1 MNTINKINSSRKI
14 TSILLSIIILL
25 GICRFSYGFFVQKN
39 TFHSDEAWSFGLANS
54 YYEPY
59 IQYNDDTTEYK
70 NINSWIN
77 GDIFTKYLT
86 VQKGERFSF
95 GSVYY
100 NQTCDLHPPLYF
112 FILNILCSFFPDQY
126 IFALGFLINMIAFVF
141 MSVYIYRL
149 LLLMTKSRFIGLTG
163 TLFSTFTLAMLCMTM
178 FVRMYMLVATFAI
191 IFTFYVARLY
201 YMEEKQKKLSS
212 YIVVGITALLG
223 ALTDNFFLPYA
234 FGICAVMFLYW
245 LVKKDFKV
253 LLKFSSSM
261 ISAIALS
268 FVIYPQTIYKAL
280 GINTST
286 SGAEHVTTPN
296 PRIKSIYYQF
306 KLSLSHINKELF
318 GIKLIS
324 PDTNWWIIYT
334 ITILAFV
341 IIFALLIVFLFR
353 HEKWF
358 ICLKNKL
365 GIKAHDIKLSFINDF
380 SFITIALL
388 CSIIITCLSV
398 SYATNLY
405 EAKSYGDRYLMVCFP
420 AALIVFVLFWRR
432 LFSMIFINREK
443 IATLL
448 TVIALALCCISSN
461 IRECPYFFKYPN
473 TMHLE
478 DIAKDSNF
486 IVVSTNKWLLVQ
498 YAAKLFGCNDVF
510 FTTYYEL
517 DDYKDIIENHKL
529 TGDTYILIDSTIF
542 DHYDD
547 DSSTASVGNVLS
559 NATDS
564 ITVVEKNY
572 TFKST
577 YFDCT
582 QLSFV
587 NNLEYVGDDY
597 MNGFHLKVY
606 KVN

>member
-14 TSILLSIIILL
+14 TSILLSVIILL

-59 IQYNDDTTEYK
+59 IQYNDDTTAYK
-70 NINSWIN
+70 NINTWIN
-77 GDIFTKYLT
+77 GDVFTKYLT

-100 NQTCDLHPPLYF
+100 NQSCDLHPPLYF
-112 FILNILCSFFPDQY
+112 FILNFLCSFFPDQY
-126 IFALGFLINMIAFVF
+126 IFALGFLINMIAFVL
-141 MSVYIYRL
+141 MSLYIYRL
-149 LLLMTKSRFIGLTG
+149 LLLMTKSRFIGLIG

-178 FVRMYMLVATFAI
+178 FVRMYMLVATIAI
-191 IFTFYVARLY
+191 IFTFYIARLY
-201 YMEEKQKKLSS
+201 YMEEKQKKISS
-212 YIVVGITALLG
+212 YIAVGITALLG

-245 LVKKDFKV
+245 LIKKNFKV
-253 LLKFSSSM
+253 LLKFSSSV
-261 ISAIALS
+261 ILAIALS
-268 FVIYPQTIYKAL
+268 FVIYPKTIYKAF

-286 SGAEHVTTPN
+286 SGAQPITTPN
-296 PRIKSIYYQF
+296 PRVKSIYYQF
-306 KLSLSHINKELF
+306 KLALSHINKELF

-324 PDTNWWIIYT
+324 PKTNWWIIYT
-334 ITILAFV
+334 LTILAFV
-341 IIFALLIVFLFR
+341 IVFILLLAFLFR
-353 HEKWF
+353 REEWF
-358 ICLKNKL
+358 ISLKQ
-365 GIKAHDIKLSFINDF
+365 KLSVKFKRANSIFVVNF
-380 SFITIALL
+380 SFVTIALL

-405 EAKSYGDRYLMVCFP
+405 EAKAYGDRYLMVCFP
-420 AALIVFVLFWRR
+420 AAMIIFVLFWRR
-432 LFSMIFINREK
+432 LFSLIFINRQN
-443 IATLL
+443 IAMIL

-478 DIAKDSNF
+478 NIAKDSNF

-498 YAAKLFGCNDVF
+498 YSAKLFGCNDVF

-517 DDYKDIIENHKL
+517 EDYKDTIENHKL
-529 TGDTYILIDSTIF
+529 SGDTYIIIDSTIF
-542 DHYDD
+542 DYYDD
-547 DSSTASVGNVLS
+547 DSSNASVGNVLS
-559 NATDS
+559 NSSDS
-564 ITVVEKNY
+564 LTVVEKNY

-587 NNLEYVGDDY
+587 NSLEYVGDDY

>member
-14 TSILLSIIILL
+14 TSILLSVIILL

-59 IQYNDDTTEYK
+59 IQYNDDTTAYK
-70 NINSWIN
+70 NINTWIN
-77 GDIFTKYLT
+77 GDVFTKYLT

-100 NQTCDLHPPLYF
+100 NQSCDLHPPLYF
-112 FILNILCSFFPDQY
+112 FILNFLCSLFPDQY
-126 IFALGFLINMIAFVF
+126 IFALGFIINMIAFVF
-141 MSVYIYRL
+141 MSLYIYRL
-149 LLLMTKSRFIGLTG
+149 LLLMTKFRFTGLIGS
-163 TLFSTFTLAMLCMTM
+163 LFSTFTLAMLCMTM
-178 FVRMYMLVATFAI
+178 FVRMYMLVATIAI
-191 IFTFYVARLY
+191 IFTFYIARLY
-201 YMEEKQKKLSS
+201 YMEEKRGKISS

-245 LVKKDFKV
+245 LIKKNFKV
-253 LLKFSSSM
+253 LLKFSLSV
-261 ISAIALS
+261 ILAIILA
-268 FVIYPQTIYKAL
+268 FVIYPKTIYKAF
-280 GINTST
+280 GINTTT
-286 SGAEHVTTPN
+286 SGAQSVTTPN
-296 PRIKSIYYQF
+296 PRVKPIYYQF
-306 KLSLSHINKELF
+306 KLALSHINKELF

-324 PDTNWWIIYT
+324 PKTNWWIIYT
-334 ITILAFV
+334 LTILAFV
-341 IIFALLIVFLFR
+341 VIFVLLLAFLFR
-353 HEKWF
+353 REEWF
-358 ICLKNKL
+358 INLKQNL
-365 GIKAHDIKLSFINDF
+365 NNNIKKVNSSFMASF
-380 SFITIALL
+380 SIVTIALL
-388 CSIIITCLSV
+388 FGIIVTCLSAA
-398 SYATNLY
+398 YATNLY
-405 EAKSYGDRYLMVCFP
+405 EAKEYGDRYLMVCYP
-420 AALIVFVLFWRR
+420 AAMIIFVLFWRR
-432 LFSMIFINREK
+432 LFSIIFINRQN
-443 IATLL
+443 IATIL

-517 DDYKDIIENHKL
+517 EDYKNTIENHKL
-529 TGDTYILIDSTIF
+529 SGDTYIIIDSTLF
-542 DHYDD
+542 DYYDD
-547 DSSTASVGNVLS
+547 DSPSANVGNVLS
-559 NATDS
+559 NSSDS
-564 ITVVEKNY
+564 ITVIEKNY

-587 NNLEYVGDDY
+587 NSLEHVGDDY

>member
-14 TSILLSIIILL
+14 TSILLSVIILL

-59 IQYNDDTTEYK
+59 IQYNDDTTAYK
-70 NINSWIN
+70 NINTWIN
-77 GDIFTKYLT
+77 GDVFTKYLT

-100 NQTCDLHPPLYF
+100 NQTCDLHPPLYYF
-112 FILNILCSFFPDQY
+112 LLNFLCSFFPDQY

-141 MSVYIYRL
+141 MSLYIYRL
-149 LLLMTKSRFIGLTG
+149 LLLMTKSRFTGLIG

-178 FVRMYMLVATFAI
+178 FVRMYMLVATIAI
-191 IFTFYVARLY
+191 IFTFYIARLY
-201 YMEEKQKKLSS
+201 YMEEKRGKISS
-212 YIVVGITALLG
+212 YIVVGITAFLG

-234 FGICAVMFLYW
+234 FGICAVMVLYW
-245 LVKKDFKV
+245 LIKKDFKV
-253 LLKFSSSM
+253 LPKFSLSV
-261 ISAIALS
+261 ILAIILA
-268 FVIYPQTIYKAL
+268 FVIYPKTIYKAF

-286 SGAEHVTTPN
+286 SGAQPITTPN
-296 PRIKSIYYQF
+296 PRVKSIYYQF
-306 KLSLSHINKELF
+306 KLALSHINKELV

-324 PDTNWWIIYT
+324 PNTNWWIIYT
-334 ITILAFV
+334 LTILAFV
-341 IIFALLIVFLFR
+341 VIFVLLLAFLFR
-353 HEKWF
+353 REEWF
-358 ICLKNKL
+358 INLKQKL
-365 GIKAHDIKLSFINDF
+365 NNHIKKVNSLFMANF
-380 SFITIALL
+380 SIVTIALL
-388 CSIIITCLSV
+388 FSIIVTCLSAA
-398 SYATNLY
+398 YATNLY
-405 EAKSYGDRYLMVCFP
+405 EAKEYGDRYLMVCFP
-420 AALIVFVLFWRR
+420 AAMIIFVLFWRR
-432 LFSMIFINREK
+432 LFSIIFINRQN
-443 IATLL
+443 IATIL

-498 YAAKLFGCNDVF
+498 YAAKLFGCDDVF

-529 TGDTYILIDSTIF
+529 TGDTYIVIDSTIF

-559 NATDS
+559 NATDL

>member
-14 TSILLSIIILL
+14 TSILLSVIILL
-25 GICRFSYGFFVQKN
+25 GICRISYGFFVQKN

-59 IQYNDDTTEYK
+59 IQYNDDTTAYK
-70 NINSWIN
+70 NINTWIN
-77 GDIFTKYLT
+77 GDVFTKYLT

-100 NQTCDLHPPLYF
+100 NQTCDLHPPLYYF
-112 FILNILCSFFPDQY
+112 LLNFLCSFFPDQY

-141 MSVYIYRL
+141 MSLYIYRL
-149 LLLMTKSRFIGLTG
+149 LLLMTKSRFTSLIG

-178 FVRMYMLVATFAI
+178 FVRMYMLVATIAI
-191 IFTFYVARLY
+191 IFTFYIARLY
-201 YMEEKQKKLSS
+201 YMEEKRGKISS

-223 ALTDNFFLPYA
+223 TLTDNFFLPYA

-245 LVKKDFKV
+245 LIKKNFKE
-253 LLKFSSSM
+253 LLKFSSSV
-261 ISAIALS
+261 IFAIALS
-268 FVIYPQTIYKAL
+268 FIIYPQTIYKVL

-286 SGAEHVTTPN
+286 SGAQSVTTPN
-296 PRIKSIYYQF
+296 PRVKPIYYQF
-306 KLSLSHINKELF
+306 KLALSHINKELF

-324 PDTNWWIIYT
+324 PKTNWWIIYT
-334 ITILAFV
+334 LTILAFV
-341 IIFALLIVFLFR
+341 VIFVLLLAFLFR
-353 HEKWF
+353 REEWF
-358 ICLKNKL
+358 INLKQNL
-365 GIKAHDIKLSFINDF
+365 HNHIKKVNSSFMASF
-380 SFITIALL
+380 SIVTISML
-388 CSIIITCLSV
+388 CSIIVTCLSAA
-398 SYATNLY
+398 YATNLY
-405 EAKSYGDRYLMVCFP
+405 EAKEYGDRYLMVCFP
-420 AALIVFVLFWRR
+420 AAMIIFVLFWRR
-432 LFSMIFINREK
+432 LFSIIFINRQN
-443 IATLL
+443 IATIL

-461 IRECPYFFKYPN
+461 IRECPYFFNYPN

-517 DDYKDIIENHKL
+517 DDYKDIIENHNL
-529 TGDTYILIDSTIF
+529 SGDTYIIIDSSIF
-542 DHYDD
+542 DYYDD
-547 DSSTASVGNVLS
+547 DSSSANVGNVLS
-559 NATDS
+559 NSSDS
-564 ITVVEKNY
+564 LTVVEKNY

-587 NNLEYVGDDY
+587 NSLEHVGDDY

>member
-14 TSILLSIIILL
+14 TSILLSVIILL

-59 IQYNDDTTEYK
+59 IQYNDDTTAYK
-70 NINSWIN
+70 NINTWIN
-77 GDIFTKYLT
+77 GDVFTQYLT

-100 NQTCDLHPPLYF
+100 NQSCDLHPPLYF
-112 FILNILCSFFPDQY
+112 FILNFLCSLFPDQY
-126 IFALGFLINMIAFVF
+126 IFALGFIINMIAFVF
-141 MSVYIYRL
+141 MSLYIYRL
-149 LLLMTKSRFIGLTG
+149 LLLMTKSRFTGLIG

-178 FVRMYMLVATFAI
+178 FVRMYMLVATIAI
-191 IFTFYVARLY
+191 IFTFYIARLY
-201 YMEEKQKKLSS
+201 YMEEKRGKISS

-245 LVKKDFKV
+245 LIKKNFKV
-253 LLKFSSSM
+253 LLKFSSSV
-261 ISAIALS
+261 ILAIALS
-268 FVIYPQTIYKAL
+268 FIIYPQTIYKVL

-286 SGAEHVTTPN
+286 SGAQSVTTPN
-296 PRIKSIYYQF
+296 PRVKPIYYQF
-306 KLSLSHINKELF
+306 KLALSHINKELF

-324 PDTNWWIIYT
+324 PKTNWWIIYT
-334 ITILAFV
+334 LTILAFV
-341 IIFALLIVFLFR
+341 VIFVLLLAFLFR
-353 HEKWF
+353 REEWF
-358 ICLKNKL
+358 INLKQNL
-365 GIKAHDIKLSFINDF
+365 NNHIKKVNSLFMANF
-380 SFITIALL
+380 SFVTIALL
-388 CSIIITCLSV
+388 FGIIVTCLSAA
-398 SYATNLY
+398 YATNLY
-405 EAKSYGDRYLMVCFP
+405 EAKEYGDRYLMVCFP
-420 AALIVFVLFWRR
+420 AAMIIFVLFWRR
-432 LFSMIFINREK
+432 LFSIIFINRQN
-443 IATLL
+443 IATIL

-517 DDYKDIIENHKL
+517 DDYKDTIENHNL
-529 TGDTYILIDSTIF
+529 GGDTYIIIDSSIF
-542 DHYDD
+542 DYYDD
-547 DSSTASVGNVLS
+547 DSSSANVGNVLS
-559 NATDS
+559 NSSDT
-564 ITVVEKNY
+564 ITVIEKNY

-587 NNLEYVGDDY
+587 NSLEHVGDDY

>member
-14 TSILLSIIILL
+14 TSILLSVIILL

-59 IQYNDDTTEYK
+59 IQYNDDTTAYK
-70 NINSWIN
+70 NINTWIN
-77 GDIFTKYLT
+77 GDVFTQYLT

-100 NQTCDLHPPLYF
+100 NQSCDLHPPLYF
-112 FILNILCSFFPDQY
+112 FILNFLCSLFPDQY
-126 IFALGFLINMIAFVF
+126 IFALGFIINMIAFVF
-141 MSVYIYRL
+141 MSLYIYRL
-149 LLLMTKSRFIGLTG
+149 LLLITKSRFTGLIG

-178 FVRMYMLVATFAI
+178 FVRMYMLVATIAI
-191 IFTFYVARLY
+191 IFTFYIARLY
-201 YMEEKQKKLSS
+201 YMEEKRGKISS

-245 LVKKDFKV
+245 LIKKNFKV
-253 LLKFSSSM
+253 LLKFSSSV
-261 ISAIALS
+261 ILAIALS
-268 FVIYPQTIYKAL
+268 FIIYPQTIYKVL

-286 SGAEHVTTPN
+286 SGAQSVTTPN
-296 PRIKSIYYQF
+296 PRVKPIYYQF
-306 KLSLSHINKELF
+306 KLALSHINKELF

-324 PDTNWWIIYT
+324 PNTNWWIIYT
-334 ITILAFV
+334 LTILAFV
-341 IIFALLIVFLFR
+341 VIFALLLAFLFR
-353 HEKWF
+353 REEWF
-358 ICLKNKL
+358 INLKQNL
-365 GIKAHDIKLSFINDF
+365 NNHIKKVNSSFMASF
-380 SFITIALL
+380 SIVTIALL
-388 CSIIITCLSV
+388 FGIIVTCLSAA
-398 SYATNLY
+398 YATNLY
-405 EAKSYGDRYLMVCFP
+405 EAKEYGDRYLMVCFP
-420 AALIVFVLFWRR
+420 AAMIIFVLFWRR
-432 LFSMIFINREK
+432 LFSIIFINRQN
-443 IATLL
+443 IATIL

-486 IVVSTNKWLLVQ
+486 IVLSTNKWLLVQ

-517 DDYKDIIENHKL
+517 EDYKNTIENHKL
-529 TGDTYILIDSTIF
+529 SGDTYIIIDSSIF
-542 DHYDD
+542 DYYDD
-547 DSSTASVGNVLS
+547 DSSSANVGNVLS
-559 NATDS
+559 NSSDS

-587 NNLEYVGDDY
+587 NSLEHVGDDY

>member
-14 TSILLSIIILL
+14 TSILLSVIILL

-59 IQYNDDTTEYK
+59 IQYNDDTTAYK
-70 NINSWIN
+70 NINTWIN
-77 GDIFTKYLT
+77 GDVFTKYLT

-100 NQTCDLHPPLYF
+100 NQSCDLHPPLYF
-112 FILNILCSFFPDQY
+112 FILNFLCSLFPDQY
-126 IFALGFLINMIAFVF
+126 IFALGFIINMIAFVF
-141 MSVYIYRL
+141 MSLYIYRL
-149 LLLMTKSRFIGLTG
+149 LLLMTKSRFTGLIG

-178 FVRMYMLVATFAI
+178 FVRMYMLVATIAI
-191 IFTFYVARLY
+191 IFTFYIARLY
-201 YMEEKQKKLSS
+201 YMEEKRWKISS
-212 YIVVGITALLG
+212 YIIVGITALFG

-245 LVKKDFKV
+245 LIKKNFKE
-253 LLKFSSSM
+253 LLKFSSSV
-261 ISAIALS
+261 IFAIALS
-268 FVIYPQTIYKAL
+268 FIIYPQTIYKVL
-280 GINTST
+280 GINTSA
-286 SGAEHVTTPN
+286 SGAQSVTTPN
-296 PRIKSIYYQF
+296 PRVKPIYYQF
-306 KLSLSHINKELF
+306 KLALSHINKELF

-324 PDTNWWIIYT
+324 PKTNWWIIYT
-334 ITILAFV
+334 LTILAFV
-341 IIFALLIVFLFR
+341 VIFVLLLAFLFR
-353 HEKWF
+353 REEWF
-358 ICLKNKL
+358 INLKQNL
-365 GIKAHDIKLSFINDF
+365 NNHIKKVNSLFMANF
-380 SFITIALL
+380 SIVTIALL
-388 CSIIITCLSV
+388 FGIIVTCLSAA
-398 SYATNLY
+398 YATNLY
-405 EAKSYGDRYLMVCFP
+405 EAKEYGDRYLMVCFP
-420 AALIVFVLFWRR
+420 AAMIIFVLFWRR
-432 LFSMIFINREK
+432 LFSIIFINRQN
-443 IATLL
+443 IATIS

-478 DIAKDSNF
+478 GIAKDSNF

-517 DDYKDIIENHKL
+517 EDYKNTIENHKL
-529 TGDTYILIDSTIF
+529 SGDTYIIIDSTLF
-542 DHYDD
+542 DYYDD
-547 DSSTASVGNVLS
+547 DSSSANVGNVLS
-559 NATDS
+559 NSSDT
-564 ITVVEKNY
+564 ITVIEKNY

-587 NNLEYVGDDY
+587 NSLEHVGDDY

>member
-14 TSILLSIIILL
+14 TSILLSVIILL

-59 IQYNDDTTEYK
+59 IQYNDDTTAYK
-70 NINSWIN
+70 NINTWIN
-77 GDIFTKYLT
+77 GDVFTKYLT

-100 NQTCDLHPPLYF
+100 NQSCDLHPPLYF
-112 FILNILCSFFPDQY
+112 FILNFLCSLFPDQY
-126 IFALGFLINMIAFVF
+126 IFALGFIINMIAFVF
-141 MSVYIYRL
+141 MSLYIYRL
-149 LLLMTKSRFIGLTG
+149 LLLMTKSRFTGLIGS
-163 TLFSTFTLAMLCMTM
+163 LFSTFTLAMLCMTM
-178 FVRMYMLVATFAI
+178 FVRMYMLVATIAI
-191 IFTFYVARLY
+191 IFTFYIARLY
-201 YMEEKQKKLSS
+201 YMEEKRWKISS
-212 YIVVGITALLG
+212 YIIVGITALFG

-245 LVKKDFKV
+245 LIKKNFKV
-253 LLKFSSSM
+253 LLKFSLSV
-261 ISAIALS
+261 ILAIILA
-268 FVIYPQTIYKAL
+268 FVIYPKTIYKAF

-286 SGAEHVTTPN
+286 SGAQPITTPN
-296 PRIKSIYYQF
+296 PRVKSIYYQF
-306 KLSLSHINKELF
+306 KLALSHINKELV

-324 PDTNWWIIYT
+324 PNTNWWIIYT
-334 ITILAFV
+334 LTILAFV
-341 IIFALLIVFLFR
+341 VIFVLLLAFLFR
-353 HEKWF
+353 REEWF
-358 ICLKNKL
+358 INLKQNL
-365 GIKAHDIKLSFINDF
+365 NNHIKKVNSLFMANF
-380 SFITIALL
+380 SIVTIALL
-388 CSIIITCLSV
+388 FGIIVTCLSAA
-398 SYATNLY
+398 YATNLY
-405 EAKSYGDRYLMVCFP
+405 EAKEYGDRYLMVCFP
-420 AALIVFVLFWRR
+420 AAMIIFVLFWRR
-432 LFSMIFINREK
+432 LFSIIFINRQN
-443 IATLL
+443 IATIS

-517 DDYKDIIENHKL
+517 DDYKDTIENHNL
-529 TGDTYILIDSTIF
+529 SGDTYIIIDSSIF
-542 DHYDD
+542 DYYDD

-564 ITVVEKNY
+564 ITVVGKNY

>member
-14 TSILLSIIILL
+14 TSILLSVIILL

-59 IQYNDDTTEYK
+59 IQYNDDTTAYK
-70 NINSWIN
+70 NINTWIN
-77 GDIFTKYLT
+77 GDVFTKYLT

-100 NQTCDLHPPLYF
+100 NQSCDLHPPLYF
-112 FILNILCSFFPDQY
+112 FILNFLCSLFPNQY
-126 IFALGFLINMIAFVF
+126 IFALGFIINMIAFVF
-141 MSVYIYRL
+141 MSLYIYRL
-149 LLLMTKSRFIGLTG
+149 LLLMTKSRFTGLIG

-178 FVRMYMLVATFAI
+178 FVRMYMLVATIAI
-191 IFTFYVARLY
+191 IFTFYIARLY
-201 YMEEKQKKLSS
+201 YMEEKRGKISS

-245 LVKKDFKV
+245 LIKKNFKV
-253 LLKFSSSM
+253 LLKFSSSV
-261 ISAIALS
+261 ILAIALS
-268 FVIYPQTIYKAL
+268 FIIYPQTIYKVL

-286 SGAEHVTTPN
+286 SGAQSVTTPN
-296 PRIKSIYYQF
+296 PRVKPIYYQF
-306 KLSLSHINKELF
+306 KLALSHINKELF

-324 PDTNWWIIYT
+324 PNTNWWIIYT
-334 ITILAFV
+334 LTILAFV
-341 IIFALLIVFLFR
+341 VIFALLLAFLFR
-353 HEKWF
+353 REEWF
-358 ICLKNKL
+358 INLKQNL
-365 GIKAHDIKLSFINDF
+365 NNHIKKVNSSFMASF
-380 SFITIALL
+380 SIVTIALL
-388 CSIIITCLSV
+388 FGIIVTCLSAA
-398 SYATNLY
+398 YATNLY
-405 EAKSYGDRYLMVCFP
+405 EAKEYGDRYLMVCFP
-420 AALIVFVLFWRR
+420 AAMIIFVLFWRR
-432 LFSMIFINREK
+432 LFSIIFINRQN
-443 IATLL
+443 IATIL

-486 IVVSTNKWLLVQ
+486 IVLSTNKWLLVQ

-517 DDYKDIIENHKL
+517 EDYKNTIENHKL
-529 TGDTYILIDSTIF
+529 SGDTYIIIDSSIF
-542 DHYDD
+542 DYYDD
-547 DSSTASVGNVLS
+547 DSSSANVGNVLS
-559 NATDS
+559 NSSDS

-587 NNLEYVGDDY
+587 NSLEHVGDDY